1 MKGNACF
8 LTISTAFLIV
18 GMAIPQAIAE
28 TKNPATG
35 EVRIVDPGK
44 AERCASDFIVEN
56 TDADA
61 AYLKVV
67 LGNKVYIDE
76 MVGPGERLAYSLPG
90 TISTAMAQGREDL
103 DYNDA
108 AVIINLGPKAKLQVR
123 CIELP
128 SNPLRQ
134 KDPLRT
140 FK

>member
-8 LTISTAFLIV
+8 LVVSTAFLV
-18 GMAIPQAIAE
+18 AAMAIPQAIAE
-28 TKNPATG
+28 TKDPATG
-35 EVRIVDPGK
+35 EIRILNPGK
-44 AERCASDFIVEN
+44 AERCASDFTVEN
-56 TDADA
+56 INGDTAD
-61 AYLKVV
+61 LKVV

-76 MVGPGERLAYSLPG
+76 MVKPGERLAYSLPG
-90 TISTAMAQGREDL
+90 TISTAISHGREDL
-103 DYNDA
+103 DFNDV

-128 SNPLRQ
+128 SNPLRT